1 MVRLRNDE
9 NGENVE
15 INKNRPSDSCMDK
28 HSVMTGFKF
37 SAKCDKKCI
46 YSDNLHAF
54 IIIYKVFKVI
64 ISVRNKTFAAQKTL
78 KLISKRVGIL
88 FLPLR
93 HLRRN
98 SFYNAG
104 GFCLLWPN

>member
-1 MVRLRNDE
+1 
-9 NGENVE
+9 
-15 INKNRPSDSCMDK
+15 
-28 HSVMTGFKF
+28 MTGFKF

-64 ISVRNKTFAAQKTL
+64 IFVRNKTFAAQKTL

-88 FLPLR
+88 FCRYAIFAGTRSIMLAA
-93 HLRRN
+93 
-98 SFYNAG
+98 SAFYGQTNASS
-104 GFCLLWPN
+104 N

>member
-1 MVRLRNDE
+1 
-9 NGENVE
+9 
-15 INKNRPSDSCMDK
+15 
-28 HSVMTGFKF
+28 MTGFKF

-78 KLISKRVGIL
+78 KLMSNV
-88 FLPLR
+88 
-93 HLRRN
+93 
-98 SFYNAG
+98 SVSCFYRYAIFAGNYSIMLAASAFYGQTNAS
-104 GFCLLWPN
+104 PN